1 MMPRCESISQFTM
14 LRLFPVVWVGV
25 YNLYYGGGGGA
36 AAVIGIGIGIDG
48 ELDVEFLLGLRVKG
62 EG

>member
-1 MMPRCESISQFTM
+1 M

>member
-1 MMPRCESISQFTM
+1 MMPRCESISQLTM

-25 YNLYYGGGGGA
+25 YNSYHGGGGGG

-48 ELDVEFLLGLRVKG
+48 ELDVEFL
-62 EG
+62 